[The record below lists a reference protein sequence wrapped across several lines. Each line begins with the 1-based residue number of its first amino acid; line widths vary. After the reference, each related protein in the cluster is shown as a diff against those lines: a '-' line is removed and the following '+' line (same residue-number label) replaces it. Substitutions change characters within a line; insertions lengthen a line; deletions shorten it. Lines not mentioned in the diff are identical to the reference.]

1 MSRGHNIR
9 GAYQLDFIT
18 SDAFGYWVQFETNNA
33 STPDGVVQANDGVT
47 IARADTGDFTITF
60 PSGKRPAALLVGLA
74 NYIEDDANLFCK
86 VTGYT
91 ASTGV
96 LTVTSYTN
104 AAGTIA
110 AADTTDKTLN
120 VFCIFARKSA
130 NS

>member
-1 MSRGHNIR
+1 MARGHNLR
-9 GAYQLDFIT
+9 GSFPLNFVT
-18 SDAFGYWVQFETNNA
+18 GECFGYWVQFETNNA
-33 STPDGVVQANDGVT
+33 STPDGVVQSSDGVT

-60 PSGKRPAALLVGLA
+60 PTNARPAALLVGLA

-120 VFCIFARKSA
+120 VFCIFSRKSA

>member
-1 MSRGHNIR
+1 MSRGHNLR
-9 GAYQLDFIT
+9 GPYDLQSVT
-18 SDAFGYWVQFETNNA
+18 SDAFVYCVQFETNNA
-33 STPDGVVQANDGVT
+33 STPDGVVQDDDGVT
-47 IARADTGDFTITF
+47 IARADTGDFTVTF
-60 PSGKRPAALLVGLA
+60 PSGNRPQALLFGA
-74 NYIEDDANLFCK
+74 GTYIEDEANLFVK

-110 AADTTDKTLN
+110 AADTTDKTLALFC
-120 VFCIFARKSA
+120 VFCRKSA